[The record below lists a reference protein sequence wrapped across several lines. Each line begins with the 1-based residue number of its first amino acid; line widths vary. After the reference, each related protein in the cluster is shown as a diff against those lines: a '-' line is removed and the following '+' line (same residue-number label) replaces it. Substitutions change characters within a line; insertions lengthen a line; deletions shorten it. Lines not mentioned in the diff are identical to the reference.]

1 MELQPPASSLLL
13 FSESRLPM
21 LVKSPL
27 LLLARVILHIYY
39 YLLAN
44 EDSEATGAA
53 GSPERQ
59 ARFEIRDQATG
70 LFQSF
75 RVYISGS
82 GLCCALAALL
92 LPRWL
97 AAGCLGLAPPPS
109 GSGSSNR
116 FVLLGGCP
124 CACRRRL
131 GLAPPP
137 AVRREGEGP
146 RGREKQKI
154 RSLLSLFYTFSVQ

>member
-1 MELQPPASSLLL
+1 MELQPPAGALLL
-13 FSESRLPM
+13 LSQSRLPM

-27 LLLARVILHIYY
+27 LLLARVILHINY

-97 AAGCLGLAPPPS
+97 AAGCLGLAPCQD
-109 GSGSSNR
+109 
-116 FVLLGGCP
+116 L
-124 CACRRRL
+124 
-131 GLAPPP
+131 
-137 AVRREGEGP
+137 
-146 RGREKQKI
+146 EKQRSDIQISGDVGENERGKI
-154 RSLLSLFYTFSVQ
+154 ARVLQNYN